1 MVSAD
6 RICGFH
12 GLRRGLFFVCRI
24 RDTPVGV
31 LSLEKEPLL
40 LRVAALTRHLPGQPR
55 RVEPTEAIKAGYCW
69 HIGQLLLAAPLKYVL
84 IELRALVM
92 SPSEAE
98 HVLCPASPRFA
109 RYSSPWTV
117 GP

>member
-24 RDTPVGV
+24 RDMPVGV

-55 RVEPTEAIKAGYCW
+55 RVEPTEAIKAG
-69 HIGQLLLAAPLKYVL
+69 LLLTRRAVIVTSAVEVGIDRVKGVGDVTQRGGA
-84 IELRALVM
+84 RAL
-92 SPSEAE
+92 PGE
-98 HVLCPASPRFA
+98 PAVRQIQQSL
-109 RYSSPWTV
+109 
-117 GP
+117 